1 MCCTQLPGA
10 RSIFHRAS
18 GAGTVQ
24 VGLSVTLWFNFFLST
39 AAIANDF
46 TGEVIRV
53 LDGDTIDVLPTGGLP
68 TTGSEP
74 PAAAQNNG
82 KPQRIRL
89 YGIDCPEKGQA
100 FGDSAK
106 DATSI
111 LSFALE
117 VTLQS
122 HGKDKYGRVLAD
134 VFLAD
139 GTNVNHEL
147 VKDGWCRWY
156 QKYAPEDTTLEKLE
170 TEAREASRGMWINP
184 DPVPPWEWRKR
195 GKAMH

>member
-1 MCCTQLPGA
+1 M
-10 RSIFHRAS
+10 FHRAS

-24 VGLSVTLWFNFFLST
+24 AKFSVTLWFVSIFLLST
-39 AAIANDF
+39 AATAYDF

-53 LDGDTIDVLPTGGLP
+53 LDGDTLEVLLTAGRLP
-68 TTGSEP
+68 SAG
-74 PAAAQNNG
+74 ALHNG
-82 KPQRIRL
+82 KTQRIRL
-89 YGIDCPEKGQA
+89 FGIDCPEKGQP

-134 VFLAD
+134 VLLAD

-147 VKDGWCRWY
+147 VKNGWCRWY
-156 QKYAPEDTTLEKLE
+156 QKYAPDDTTLEKLE
-170 TEAREASRGMWINP
+170 TEAREASRGLWI
-184 DPVPPWEWRKR
+184 DPESVPPWEWYK
-195 GKAMH
+195 GDKTGH

>member
-1 MCCTQLPGA
+1 MVQ
-10 RSIFHRAS
+10 
-18 GAGTVQ
+18 AGFS
-24 VGLSVTLWFNFFLST
+24 LTLWFSFFLST
-39 AAIANDF
+39 AVMANDS

-53 LDGDTIDVLPTGGLP
+53 LDGDTIDVLPTASLY
-68 TTGSEP
+68 
-74 PAAAQNNG
+74 NG
-82 KPQRIRL
+82 KSQRIRL
-89 YGIDCPEKGQA
+89 YGIDCPEKGQP

-111 LSFALE
+111 LSFAVE

-122 HGKDKYGRVLAD
+122 HGKDKYGQVLAD
-134 VFLAD
+134 VLLAD

-156 QKYAPEDTTLEKLE
+156 QKYAPEDTTLERLE

-184 DPVPPWEWRKR
+184 DPVPPWEWRKQV
-195 GKAMH
+195 KAAH